1 VQTEN
6 AEYSRETGAQS
17 ASDGNTIRMRS
28 MLLDQVVQDV
38 SRACDAIR
46 RRQPEASA
54 REIGHAIAVFG
65 YLQASLPRNANSETA
80 HALGRFYTTMREQL
94 MEGQVRSSCDILES
108 VREQIIQAKVRRGD
122 LSSDDKTD
130 S

>member
-1 VQTEN
+1 MQTKN
-6 AEYSRETGAQS
+6 AEYSRETDVQS
-17 ASDGNTIRMRS
+17 ASDGNAIRMRS

-38 SRACDAIR
+38 RRACDAIR
-46 RRQPEASA
+46 RRQPEACA

-65 YLQASLPRNANSETA
+65 YLQASLPRNTSPETA

-108 VREQIIQAKVRRGD
+108 VREQIIQAKFRVGD
-122 LSSDDKTD
+122 PSSNDKAG

>member
-1 VQTEN
+1 MQTEN

-17 ASDGNTIRMRS
+17 ASDGNAIRMRS

-38 SRACDAIR
+38 SPACDAIR
-46 RRQPEASA
+46 HRLPEACA

-65 YLQASLPRNANSETA
+65 YLQASLPRNASPKTA

-108 VREQIIQAKVRRGD
+108 AKQHIIQARVKD
-122 LSSDDKTD
+122 
-130 S
+130 